1 MSLNLGNM
9 WNKSRKNKVILNT
22 NIRKAS
28 KPNKI
33 IIPKPTSFTSNN
45 INKPGTK
52 SFWGM
57 PTWLLFHAL
66 AEKANEKKYAI
77 HYKVVWEF
85 IKDICGGLPCPYC
98 QSHAIGY
105 VSRIPLHNV
114 NTKEKLKKV
123 LFDFHNSVNIRSG
136 HSRESI
142 SILEKYKSANLKKIL
157 ELFIKRFF
165 VSYIG
170 TRQFNDWYKNQLK
183 EKTYKFWDFYLKNL
197 I

>member
-1 MSLNLGNM
+1 
-9 WNKSRKNKVILNT
+9 
-22 NIRKAS
+22 
-28 KPNKI
+28 
-33 IIPKPTSFTSNN
+33 
-45 INKPGTK
+45 
-52 SFWGM
+52 M
-57 PTWLLFHAL
+57 PTWLLFHSL
-66 AEKANEKKYAI
+66 AEKADEKKYSI

-85 IKDICGGLPCPYC
+85 IKDICAGLPCPYC
-98 QSHAIGY
+98 QSHAVGY
-105 VSRIPLHNV
+105 VNRIPLHNV

-136 HSRESI
+136 HSKENM

-157 ELFIKRFF
+157 ELFINRFF

-183 EKTYKFWDFYLKNL
+183 EKTYTFWNFYIKNL

>member
-9 WNKSRKNKVILNT
+9 WNNSRKNNVRLNT
-22 NIRKAS
+22 NIHRINR
-28 KPNKI
+28 PNKI
-33 IIPKPTSFTSNN
+33 TIPNTVTTKPN
-45 INKPGTK
+45 ISNKPGTK

-66 AEKANEKKYAI
+66 AEKADEKKYAI
-77 HYKVVWEF
+77 HYKIFWEF

-98 QSHAIGY
+98 QSHAVGY
-105 VSRIPLHNV
+105 VSRIPLHNI
-114 NTKEKLKKV
+114 NTKEKLKMV
-123 LFDFHNSVNIRSG
+123 LYDFHNSVNVRTGKSK
-136 HSRESI
+136 EST

-157 ELFIKRFF
+157 ELFINRFF

-170 TRQFNDWYKNQLK
+170 TRQFTDWYKNQLK
-183 EKTYKFWDFYLKNL
+183 EKTHTFWKFYSKNL